1 MVVVAVGMLSKIDT
15 NIRVD
20 SLALAAVENWTST
33 FLTSYDIIHVV
44 EWLASWTSMREV
56 PGSIPAVRRRSI
68 IVP

>member
-44 EWLASWTSMREV
+44 HVVEWLAS
-56 PGSIPAVRRRSI
+56 
-68 IVP
+68 